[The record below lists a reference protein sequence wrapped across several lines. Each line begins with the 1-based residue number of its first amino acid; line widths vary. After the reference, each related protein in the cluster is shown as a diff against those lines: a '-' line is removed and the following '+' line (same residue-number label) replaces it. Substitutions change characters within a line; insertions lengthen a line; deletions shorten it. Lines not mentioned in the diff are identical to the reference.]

1 MSLFDDLPEPSV
13 DSDESNKLEQS
24 DDTPS
29 ASGIKSGSCVELF
42 PLIYS
47 VIARKGE
54 RPEMQDAHILMDDL
68 MQLMCRGVSSEIGRV
83 GYFGVF
89 DGHGG
94 SRASNFACKRLHQHI
109 AARFPRG
116 GIQQVEKD
124 IKRVLYD
131 SYKKTDEEFLREAC
145 QQRPHWRDG
154 STAATVLLV
163 NNTLYIAN
171 LGDSKVVLA
180 RFVETPSPSESNHS
194 NGSVNNTDKCPV
206 KNTKLSAICLTKDH
220 NPMDYEE
227 RQRIQATGASV
238 QNGRVNSILEV
249 SRSFGDY
256 QFKKQGVTC
265 IPDVRKCQLTN
276 DDQFLLIACDGLW
289 KSFPPNEAVCLT
301 HQLLMKEIENY
312 KKEHLNSQNG
322 QSTLKLSE
330 ILSQRHLDSV
340 CTHLVNEAVLRMS
353 GDNVTC
359 ILLVFPTIFIE
370 KNSPNDDHSKIS
382 SASNND
388 DNNNKDDD
396 DTASEP
402 SSKLPRIEK

>member
-13 DSDESNKLEQS
+13 ESGELQKAEQS
-24 DDTPS
+24 AEDVNRKES
-29 ASGIKSGSCVELF
+29 MSIELI
-42 PLIYS
+42 PVLSS

-54 RPEMQDAHILMDDL
+54 RPEMQDSHVLVDNLA
-68 MQLMCRGVSSEIGRV
+68 QLMCRGVSSEITRV
-83 GYFGVF
+83 SYFAVF

-94 SRASNFACKRLHQHI
+94 ARASNFACKRLHQHV

-116 GIQQVEKD
+116 GTQQVEKD

-180 RFVETPSPSESNHS
+180 RFVDSSSLSDPDSSNDNTNN
-194 NGSVNNTDKCPV
+194 NGGNIAAKVP
-206 KNTKLSAICLTKDH
+206 KLSAICLTKDH

-238 QNGRVNSILEV
+238 QNGRVNNVLEV

-265 IPDVRKCQLTN
+265 IPDVRKCQLTAN
-276 DDQFLLIACDGLW
+276 DQFLLIACDGLW
-289 KSFPPNEAVCLT
+289 KSFPPNEAVSLT
-301 HQLLMKEIENY
+301 HQLLMKEIGNHN
-312 KKEHLNSQNG
+312 KNNQNPHNG
-322 QSTLKLSE
+322 QVIKDCLCFLS
-330 ILSQRHLDSV
+330 
-340 CTHLVNEAVLRMS
+340 
-353 GDNVTC
+353 
-359 ILLVFPTIFIE
+359 
-370 KNSPNDDHSKIS
+370 
-382 SASNND
+382 
-388 DNNNKDDD
+388 
-396 DTASEP
+396 
-402 SSKLPRIEK
+402 

>member
-13 DSDESNKLEQS
+13 ESGELQKAEQS
-24 DDTPS
+24 AEDVNRKES
-29 ASGIKSGSCVELF
+29 MSIELI
-42 PLIYS
+42 PVLSS

-54 RPEMQDAHILMDDL
+54 RPEMQDSHVLVDNLA
-68 MQLMCRGVSSEIGRV
+68 QLMCRGVSSEITRV
-83 GYFGVF
+83 SYFAVF

-94 SRASNFACKRLHQHI
+94 ARASNFACKRLHQHV

-116 GIQQVEKD
+116 GTQQVEKD

-180 RFVETPSPSESNHS
+180 RFVDSSSLSDPDSSNDNTNN
-194 NGSVNNTDKCPV
+194 NGGNIAAKVP
-206 KNTKLSAICLTKDH
+206 KLSAICLTKDH

-238 QNGRVNSILEV
+238 QNGRVNNVLEV

-265 IPDVRKCQLTN
+265 IPDVRKCQLTAN
-276 DDQFLLIACDGLW
+276 DQFLLIACDGLW
-289 KSFPPNEAVCLT
+289 KSFPPNEAVSLT
-301 HQLLMKEIENY
+301 HQLLMKEIGNHN
-312 KKEHLNSQNG
+312 KNNQNPHNG
-322 QSTLKLSE
+322 QQSASKSSH

-359 ILLVFPTIFIE
+359 ILLVFPTTFLQRHP
-370 KNSPNDDHSKIS
+370 SVDHPES
-382 SASNND
+382 SFVSQ
-388 DNNNKDDD
+388 DD
-396 DTASEP
+396 DTSEP
-402 SSKLPRIEK
+402 SSKFARIEK